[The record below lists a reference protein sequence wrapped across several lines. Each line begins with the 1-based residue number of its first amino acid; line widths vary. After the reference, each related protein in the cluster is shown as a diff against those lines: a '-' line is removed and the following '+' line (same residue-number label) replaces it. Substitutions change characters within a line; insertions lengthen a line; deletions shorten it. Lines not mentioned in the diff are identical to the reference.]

1 METALSII
9 GALVAY
15 KGKPAKVLSSTTHKY
30 EISFSDGSCQKVRE
44 KDFRFIHP
52 EYQSVHSNCP
62 EVDTSILNDLD
73 FDSISLR
80 ELTEWL
86 FDDYTTQNAWFVYL
100 MSEDGLYFY
109 WNKDVLV
116 LRPLDQIQAIKLSRQ
131 EKALQEESLQ
141 SCLDNLA
148 KDYYEDS
155 DVKWIHEIEQVAYN
169 QSKHSKAMSA
179 LLIENTPE
187 NAHRLL
193 IKIKYWSEF
202 NNPYPQRHQIYPD
215 EDLEFSENI
224 KDRKDLTHLSCFA
237 IDNSDSSD
245 ADDAISIEGDRVWI
259 HIADVASLV
268 DINSDLDLFAQKRVS
283 NLYLPDQILHM
294 LPPQISKACSL
305 GVDEISNAV
314 SIGFLMIDSG
324 ISDIEIHLSQI
335 KVTKM
340 SYEEADK
347 SLHKNTW
354 LSKLNEVAKNH
365 KKFRDS
371 NGAIRLDLPKT
382 DIKVKDQRVLV
393 FPHLVSES
401 REMVSEL
408 MVLAGRAI
416 AQYSI
421 ENNISMPYLSQAPGK
436 FSDEIIE
443 KIRNLSLSKAFE
455 TAKGFSRSK
464 LSVEPSMHAGL
475 GLEAYIRVT
484 SPMRRYLDLIVQQQL
499 INYLSG
505 SELLKE
511 NDIKDRIK
519 VNNASMSKINKAS
532 RQSVEHFRCLYFKQ
546 NRSWE
551 GEGVV
556 IEISGNKVLLMIPE
570 FAMITQ
576 VKVKT
581 KPNLEDKIQ
590 LKVSSIDLFERS
602 IDFKPL

>member
-1 METALSII
+1 LSKI

-15 KGKPAKVLSSTTHKY
+15 KGRPAQVVSSTTHKY
-30 EISFSDGSCQKVRE
+30 EISFSDGSKQKVRE

-52 EYQSVHSNCP
+52 EFSSVHSNCP

-73 FDSISLR
+73 VDSLSLQ

-86 FDDYTTQNAWFVYL
+86 FDDFTGQNAWFVYL

-109 WNKDVLV
+109 WNKNILA
-116 LRPLDQIQAIKLSRQ
+116 LRPLAQIQAIILSRQ
-131 EKALQEESLQ
+131 EKALEEESLQ
-141 SCLDNLA
+141 RCVDHLR
-148 KDYYEDS
+148 KDSFENNDIS
-155 DVKWIHEIEQVAYN
+155 WIHEIEQVAYN

-179 LLIENTPE
+179 LSIESTPE

-202 NNPYPQRHQIYPD
+202 KNPYPQRNKIYND
-215 EDLEFSENI
+215 EDLAFNESI
-224 KDRKDLTHLSCFA
+224 KDRKDLTHLKCFA

-259 HIADVASLV
+259 HIADVASFV
-268 DINSDLDLFAQKRVS
+268 DLNSDLDLFAQKRAS

-294 LPPQISKACSL
+294 LPPKISEVCSL
-305 GVDEISNAV
+305 GVGEISNAV
-314 SIGFLMIDSG
+314 SVGFLMNDFKIN
-324 ISDIEIHLSQI
+324 DIQIYLSQI
-335 KVTKM
+335 RVTKM

-347 SLHKNTW
+347 SLNENTW

-365 KKFRDS
+365 KKYRDS
-371 NGAIRLDLPKT
+371 RGALRLDLPKT
-382 DIKVKDQRVLV
+382 DMKVKGQMVSVLPQV
-393 FPHLVSES
+393 ESES
-401 REMVSEL
+401 REMVSEM
-408 MVLAGRAI
+408 MVLAGRSI

-436 FSDEIIE
+436 FSDEIIGN
-443 KIRNLSLSKAFE
+443 IHNLSLSKAFE
-455 TAKGFSRSK
+455 AAKGFSRSK

-475 GLEAYIRVT
+475 GLDAYIRVT
-484 SPMRRYLDLIVQQQL
+484 SPMRRYLDLLVQQQL
-499 INYLSG
+499 VHYISSL
-505 SELLKE
+505 ELLNE
-511 NDIKDRIK
+511 NDVKDRIR
-519 VNNASMSKINKAS
+519 VINASMSKINKAS

-546 NRSWE
+546 NRSWT

-556 IEISGNKVLLMIPE
+556 VEITGNKTLLMIPE
-570 FAMITQ
+570 FAMIAQ

-581 KPNLEDKIQ
+581 KVNLEDKVR
-590 LKVSSIDLFERS
+590 LKVGTINLFERS

>member
-1 METALSII
+1 LSKI

-15 KGKPAKVLSSTTHKY
+15 KGRPAQVVSSTTHKY
-30 EISFSDGSCQKVRE
+30 EISFSDGSKQKVRE

-52 EYQSVHSNCP
+52 EFSSVHSNCP

-73 FDSISLR
+73 VDSLSLQ

-86 FDDYTTQNAWFVYL
+86 FDDFTGQNAWFVYL

-109 WNKDVLV
+109 WNKNILA
-116 LRPLDQIQAIKLSRQ
+116 LRPLAQIQAIILSRQ
-131 EKALQEESLQ
+131 EKALEEESLQ
-141 SCLDNLA
+141 RCVDHLR
-148 KDYYEDS
+148 KDSFENNDIS
-155 DVKWIHEIEQVAYN
+155 WIHEIEQVAYN

-179 LLIENTPE
+179 LSIESTPE

-202 NNPYPQRHQIYPD
+202 KNPYPQRNKIHND
-215 EDLEFSENI
+215 EDLEFNESI
-224 KDRKDLTHLSCFA
+224 KDRKNLTHLKCFA

-259 HIADVASLV
+259 HIADVASFV
-268 DINSDLDLFAQKRVS
+268 DLNSDLDLFAQKRAS

-294 LPPQISKACSL
+294 LPPKISEVCSL
-305 GVDEISNAV
+305 GVGEISNAV
-314 SIGFLMIDSG
+314 SVGFLMNDFKIN
-324 ISDIEIHLSQI
+324 DIQIYLSQI
-335 KVTKM
+335 RVTKM

-347 SLHKNTW
+347 SLNENTW

-365 KKFRDS
+365 KKYRDS
-371 NGAIRLDLPKT
+371 RGALRLDLPKT
-382 DIKVKDQRVLV
+382 DMKVKGQMVSVLPQV
-393 FPHLVSES
+393 ESES
-401 REMVSEL
+401 REMVSEM
-408 MVLAGRAI
+408 MVLAGRSI

-443 KIRNLSLSKAFE
+443 NVHNLSLSKAFE
-455 TAKGFSRSK
+455 AAKGFSRSK

-475 GLEAYIRVT
+475 SLEAYIRVT
-484 SPMRRYLDLIVQQQL
+484 SPMRRYLDLLAQQQL
-499 INYLSG
+499 VNYISHL
-505 SELLKE
+505 ELLKE
-511 NDIKDRIK
+511 SEVKDRIR

-556 IEISGNKVLLMIPE
+556 IEISGNKTLLMIPE

-581 KPNLEDKIQ
+581 KPNLEDKVK
-590 LKVSSIDLFERS
+590 LKVSSINLFERS
-602 IDFKPL
+602 VDFKPL

>member
-1 METALSII
+1 VEKALSKI

-15 KGKPAKVLSSTTHKY
+15 KGRPAQVVSSTTHKY
-30 EISFSDGSCQKVRE
+30 EISFSDGSKQKVRE

-52 EYQSVHSNCP
+52 EFSTVHSNCP
-62 EVDTSILNDLD
+62 EVDTSILDDLD
-73 FDSISLR
+73 DDSLSLK

-86 FDDYTTQNAWFVYL
+86 FDDFTGQNAWFVYL

-109 WNKDVLV
+109 WNKNVLA
-116 LRPLDQIQAIKLSRQ
+116 LRPLAQIQAIKLSRQ
-131 EKALQEESLQ
+131 EKALEEESLQ
-141 SCLDNLA
+141 RCVEHLK
-148 KDYYEDS
+148 KDSFENS
-155 DVKWIHEIEQVAYN
+155 DISWIHEIEQVAYN
-169 QSKHSKAMSA
+169 QSRHSKAMSA
-179 LLIENTPE
+179 LSIENTPE

-202 NNPYPQRHQIYPD
+202 NNPYPKRNKIYSD
-215 EDLEFSENI
+215 EDIAFNETI
-224 KDRKDLTHLSCFA
+224 KDRKNLTHLKCFA

-245 ADDAISIEGDRVWI
+245 ADDAISIEEDRVWI
-259 HIADVASLV
+259 HIADIASFV
-268 DINSDLDLFAQKRVS
+268 DLNSDLDLFAQKRAS
-283 NLYLPDQILHM
+283 TLYLPDQILHM
-294 LPPQISKACSL
+294 LPPKISEVCSL
-305 GVDEISNAV
+305 GAHEISNAV
-314 SIGFLMIDSG
+314 SVSFLMNDSE
-324 ISDIEIHLSQI
+324 ISGIEIHLSQI

-347 SLHKNTW
+347 SLYENIW
-354 LSKLNEVAKNH
+354 LSKLNEIAKEH
-365 KKFRDS
+365 KKYRES
-371 NGAIRLDLPKT
+371 TGALRLDLPKT

-393 FPHLVSES
+393 FPQINSES
-401 REMVSEL
+401 REMVSEM
-408 MVLAGRAI
+408 MVLAGRVI

-443 KIRNLSLSKAFE
+443 NIHNLSLSEAFE
-455 TAKGFSRSK
+455 AAKGFSRSK
-464 LSVEPSMHAGL
+464 LSVKPSLHAGL

-484 SPMRRYLDLIVQQQL
+484 SPMRRYLDLLVQHQL

-505 SELLKE
+505 LELLSE
-511 NDIKDRIK
+511 DDIKSRIK
-519 VNNASMSKINKAS
+519 VNNASMSKINKAI

-556 IEISGNKVLLMIPE
+556 IEISGNKTLLMLPE

-576 VKVKT
+576 LKVKK
-581 KPNLEDKIQ
+581 KPKLEDKIN
-590 LKVSSIDLFERS
+590 LKVSSIDLFERL

>member
-1 METALSII
+1 MSII

-52 EYQSVHSNCP
+52 EYQAVHSKCP
-62 EVDTSILNDLD
+62 KVDTSILNDLD
-73 FDSISLR
+73 VASISLR

-86 FDDYTTQNAWFVYL
+86 FDDFTTQNAWFVYL

-109 WNKDVLV
+109 WNKNVLA

-179 LLIENTPE
+179 LSIESTPE

-202 NNPYPQRHQIYPD
+202 NNPYPQRHKIYPD

-268 DINSDLDLFAQKRVS
+268 DINSDLDLFAQKRIS

-314 SIGFLMIDSG
+314 SIGFL
-324 ISDIEIHLSQI
+324 LS
-335 KVTKM
+335 
-340 SYEEADK
+340 
-347 SLHKNTW
+347 
-354 LSKLNEVAKNH
+354 LNE
-365 KKFRDS
+365 
-371 NGAIRLDLPKT
+371 
-382 DIKVKDQRVLV
+382 
-393 FPHLVSES
+393 HL
-401 REMVSEL
+401 L
-408 MVLAGRAI
+408 L
-416 AQYSI
+416 
-421 ENNISMPYLSQAPGK
+421 YL
-436 FSDEIIE
+436 
-443 KIRNLSLSKAFE
+443 
-455 TAKGFSRSK
+455 
-464 LSVEPSMHAGL
+464 
-475 GLEAYIRVT
+475 
-484 SPMRRYLDLIVQQQL
+484 
-499 INYLSG
+499 
-505 SELLKE
+505 
-511 NDIKDRIK
+511 
-519 VNNASMSKINKAS
+519 
-532 RQSVEHFRCLYFKQ
+532 
-546 NRSWE
+546 
-551 GEGVV
+551 
-556 IEISGNKVLLMIPE
+556 
-570 FAMITQ
+570 
-576 VKVKT
+576 
-581 KPNLEDKIQ
+581 
-590 LKVSSIDLFERS
+590 
-602 IDFKPL
+602 